1 MDFALNEDQEMF
13 RSYLRKYL
21 DKVGQTK
28 VAREFIK
35 GNTNEFTVV
44 MNGLAEL
51 GATAINIPE
60 ENEGLGLGA
69 VDLVPVFEEMGR
81 VVLPGIYLET
91 MAFAVPLLEKYG
103 TEEQKAKYLPDIA
116 AGNKQLS
123 LAWLE
128 PVKDYSLDQI
138 ECAVK
143 EEGET
148 LVINGV
154 KELVPDADFA
164 DAFIVVVRNSND
176 GLSLILVDRDD
187 ELSIRPQKCMDES
200 RHLGEITF
208 DEWAVP
214 KSQLLGSWNQGVN
227 LLEEGILYLNA
238 GLSSLLVGGME
249 KVVGMATEYAN
260 IREQFGQPIGRF
272 QAIKHTIVDMK
283 MDLEMARSLS
293 YYASWT
299 LEEMDAEKQKA
310 AVYSARAF
318 ATEAFIRLASENI
331 QIHGGIGFTEEID
344 CHLFLKRARFY
355 EHYLGSV
362 RDYNELLAS
371 ALGWNKNETSKNM
384 KAEKVVHGQ

>member
-13 RSYLRKYL
+13 RTYLRKYL

-35 GNTNEFTVV
+35 GNTENFSDV
-44 MNGLAEL
+44 MSGLAEL

-60 ENEGLGLGA
+60 ENDGLGLGT
-69 VDLVPVFEEMGR
+69 VDLVPVLEEMGR

-91 MAFAVPLLEKYG
+91 MTFAVPLLEKYG

-116 AGNKQLS
+116 SGNKSLS

-128 PVKDYSLDQI
+128 PDKDYSLDQI
-138 ECAVK
+138 ECSAK
-143 EEGET
+143 EEGDM
-148 LVINGV
+148 LVLNGV
-154 KELVPDADFA
+154 KELVPGGDLA
-164 DAFIVVVRNSND
+164 DAFIVVVRSSRD
-176 GLSLILVDRDD
+176 EISLVLIDRDD
-187 ELSIRPQKCMDES
+187 ALPIRLQKCVDETK
-200 RHLGEITF
+200 HLAEITF
-208 DEWAVP
+208 DQWTVP
-214 KSQLLGSWNQGVN
+214 KTQMLGSWNQGN
-227 LLEEGILYLNA
+227 DMLEEGILHLNA

-249 KVVGMATEYAN
+249 KIVDMAAEYAN

-293 YYASWT
+293 YYASWA
-299 LEEMDAEKQKA
+299 LEETDTKEQKA

-318 ATEAFIRLASENI
+318 ATDAFIRLASQNI
-331 QIHGGIGFTEEID
+331 QIHGGVGFTEEFD

-362 RDYNELLAS
+362 HDYNELVAS
-371 ALGWNKNETSKNM
+371 ALGWNETSKTSEL
-384 KAEKVVHGQ
+384 EKVVHR